1 LPRDVVSSAC
11 PHDCASTCALEIERI
26 DGVRIGVVRGAEDN
40 AYTAGVVC
48 AKVAR
53 YAERTHHPDRLT
65 VPLRRA
71 GPKGSG
77 AFEPISW
84 EAALDAVAGAF
95 RDAAARHGPQ
105 AIWPYNYAGTM
116 GLVQRDGIQRL
127 RHVMRTSR
135 QHSTIC
141 STLLGAGWRAG
152 VGVTRGVD
160 PREIPESDL
169 IVLWGCNPATTQVN
183 LMHHVARARKERGA
197 KLCVVDPYRT
207 RTAEIADLHLDPR
220 PGTDGALACAVM
232 HVLLRDGLADR
243 DYLAAYT
250 DFSDAVEEHLAPRTP
265 DWASEITGMAPG
277 RIEDFAHLYGATKRS
292 WMKLGYGFSRSRNGA
307 ANVHA
312 ASCLPAVTGAWR
324 QRGGGATASLSGNF
338 AINTTLIEGLDAID
352 RTTRALDMSRIGA
365 ILTGDPADLAGGP
378 PVTVMLIQ
386 NTNPC
391 VVAPDSGLVRQG
403 FAREDLFVCVHEQF
417 MTDTAHMADIVLP
430 ATTFVEHDD
439 FYAAYGHTFLQLGPQ
454 LIPPVGEARSNH
466 DVLCALAARLGLDH
480 EGFRLSAWEIIDRTL
495 KASGLGTADELRQK
509 RWIDCAPSFAASHF
523 LNGFATQD
531 MRFHFAADWSRVGR
545 EHAAMP
551 RLPDHMAAIDAA
563 DDRHP
568 FRMVTGPSRSFLNS
582 SFTETATSRAQAG
595 RPTAR
600 IATADCDRLG
610 IVAGARVRIGNDRG
624 SLVLHAEPFDGLPPG
639 VIVVESVWPNGAFEE
654 GIGIN
659 LLTSADPGPPLGG
672 AVFHDTAVWVRRES
686 PHPSTSSG

>member
-1 LPRDVVSSAC
+1 MPRDIVSSAC

-26 DGVRIGVVRGAEDN
+26 DGVRIGAVRGAEAN
-40 AYTAGVVC
+40 TYTAGVVC

-53 YAERTHHPDRLT
+53 YAERTHHPDRLKT
-65 VPLRRA
+65 PLRRT

-77 AFEPISW
+77 QFAPVAWDE
-84 EAALDAVAGAF
+84 ALDAVAQAF
-95 RDAAARHGPQ
+95 NDAASRHGPQ

-127 RHVMRTSR
+127 RHAMRTSR

-141 STLLGAGWRAG
+141 STLLTAGWLAG
-152 VGVTRGVD
+152 VGVRRGVD
-160 PREIPESDL
+160 PREIADSDL
-169 IVLWGCNPATTQVN
+169 VVLWGCNPATTQVN

-197 KLCVVDPYRT
+197 KLAVVDPYRT
-207 RTAEIADLHLDPR
+207 ATAAIADLHLDPR

-232 HVLLRDGLADR
+232 HVILRDGLADR

-250 DFSDAVEEHLAPRTP
+250 DFSGAVAAHLAARTP
-265 DWASEITGMAPG
+265 DWAAAITGLAPA
-277 RIEDFAHLYGATKRS
+277 RIEEFAHLYGATQRS

-312 ASCLPAVTGAWR
+312 ASCLPAMTGAWR
-324 QRGGGATASLSGNF
+324 HPGGGATASLTDTF
-338 AINTTLIEGLDAID
+338 VLDTTLIEGLDAVD

-365 ILTGDPADLAGGP
+365 ILTGDGDALRGGP
-378 PVTVMLIQ
+378 PVTAMLIQ

-391 VVAPDSGLVRQG
+391 VVAPNSGLVRQG
-403 FAREDLFVCVHEQF
+403 FARDDLFVCVHEQF
-417 MTDTAHMADIVLP
+417 MTDTAKMADIVLP

-439 FYAAYGHTFLQLGPQ
+439 IYTAFGHTFLQAGPK

-466 DVLCALAARLGLDH
+466 DVLCALAGRLGLAH
-480 EGFRLSAWEIIDRTL
+480 EGFRLTAWEIVDRTL
-495 KASGLGTADELRQK
+495 RASGLGTAEELREK
-509 RWIDCAPSFAASHF
+509 RWIDCAPPFEKAHF
-523 LNGFATQD
+523 LDGFATAD
-531 MRFHFAADWSRVGR
+531 RKFRFAPDWARVGR
-545 EHAAMP
+545 DHERMP
-551 RLPDHMAAIDAA
+551 KLPDHFAIVDAA
-563 DDRHP
+563 DADRP

-582 SFTETATSRAQAG
+582 SFTETPGSRKQAG

-600 IATADCDRLG
+600 LAAADCDRLG
-610 IVAGARVRIGNDRG
+610 IADGQRVRIGNGRG
-624 SLVLHAEPFDGLPPG
+624 SLVLHAERFDGLPQG
-639 VIVVESVWPNGAFEE
+639 VVMVESIWPNGAFEE

-672 AVFHDTAVWVRRES
+672 AVFHDTAVWLR
-686 PHPSTSSG
+686 PA